1 MTDHTAYIALVV
13 IAIAVSV
20 QTVLMIGGAIAA
32 ARAWR
37 KMQDTQDRYEAFVA
51 RVDSALVDTREAARA
66 VQRVSDEAATTL
78 GDLRHATRPVVG
90 AVAAPRSL
98 LVAGATSAAGALL
111 TRWRKRRKENS
122 WRDRHEQR

>member
-1 MTDHTAYIALVV
+1 VTDHTAYIALVV

-20 QTVLMIGGAIAA
+20 QTILMIGGAIAA

-37 KMQDTQDRYEAFVA
+37 KLQDTQDRYEAFVA
-51 RVDSALVDTREAARA
+51 RIDSALVDTREAARA

-78 GDLRHATRPVVG
+78 GDLRHATRSVIG
-90 AVAAPRSL
+90 AVAAPRNL

-111 TRWRKRRKENS
+111 TRWRKRRQEHP
-122 WRDRHEQR
+122 WRERDE

>member
-78 GDLRHATRPVVG
+78 GDLRHATRSVVG